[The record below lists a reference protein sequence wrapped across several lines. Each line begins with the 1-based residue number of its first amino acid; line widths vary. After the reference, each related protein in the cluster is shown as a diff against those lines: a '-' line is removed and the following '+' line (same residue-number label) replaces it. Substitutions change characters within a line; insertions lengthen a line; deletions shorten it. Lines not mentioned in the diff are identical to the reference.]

1 MTSTP
6 SKKFNP
12 NDYVPKRFALN
23 FTPPFIILEYLVPST
38 GKLYHHKM
46 RLHKFSAERSS
57 QDMFNQ
63 IYMKHNMYL
72 DKKIIKHSQMISLID
87 KIKEK
92 RKSNE
97 KSPEQSSEEVK
108 VKIDKKD
115 NNIYKGSNYDE
126 LEYDSDEFENEV
138 FEDEDLNKL
147 DDDELNAKKEKM
159 DVFFRKNNLKE
170 GDEGYQYDVRKDFK
184 QDEYAAEWDESF

>member
-1 MTSTP
+1 MNKKTE
-6 SKKFNP
+6 KKFNP
-12 NDYVPKRFALN
+12 NDYIPKRFALN
-23 FTPPFIILEYLVPST
+23 FTPPFIVLEYLVPST

-46 RLHKFSAERSS
+46 RLHKFSIERTS

-63 IYMKHNMYL
+63 IYTKHSIYL
-72 DKKIIKHSQMISLID
+72 DKIQHSQMIGLID
-87 KIKEK
+87 KLKAKKLPIEK
-92 RKSNE
+92 VYE
-97 KSPEQSSEEVK
+97 LPQEEPK
-108 VKIDKKD
+108 VKIEKKE

-126 LEYDSDEFENEV
+126 LEYDSDEFEDEV

-147 DDDELNAKKEKM
+147 NDDELNAKKEKM